1 MASNQTGH
9 KKYYIIEES
18 VMKIVIFGGSGGL
31 GSQMTEMFK
40 DQHDVISLS
49 SKELDI
55 TNLTDVIEF
64 FKKNPTDIVLNLSGY
79 NYDSFLHR
87 ITPANEEQVNK
98 VIDVNS
104 KGNINILAGCL
115 PHMREQ
121 NFGRVIIISSV
132 LSGKSVVG
140 TSVYSSTKAF
150 IDTLVRVASAENI
163 SKGVTCNSIR
173 LGYFDAGM
181 CHRLPE
187 KASEH
192 IKNSI
197 GLKRWGSMQELYNT
211 INYMI
216 ETEYF
221 TGQNL
226 EISGGLQ

>member
-1 MASNQTGH
+1 
-9 KKYYIIEES
+9 
-18 VMKIVIFGGSGGL
+18 MKLVIFGGSGGL

-40 DQHDVISLS
+40 DKYEVRSLS
-49 SKELDI
+49 SKDVDI
-55 TNLTDVIEF
+55 TNLTEVVNF
-64 FKKNPTDIVLNLSGY
+64 FKNNPTDIVLNLSGY
-79 NYDSFLHR
+79 NYDALLHR
-87 ITPANEEQVNK
+87 ITPENENEIDK
-98 VIDVNS
+98 VIDINA

-115 PHMREQ
+115 PYMRQ
-121 NFGRVIIISSV
+121 NNFGRVIIISSV

-140 TSVYSSTKAF
+140 TSTYSSTKSF

-181 CHRLPE
+181 CHRIPE
-187 KASEH
+187 KASAY
-192 IKNSI
+192 IKNTI

-216 ETEYF
+216 DTEYF